1 MKMFET
7 KELEDKDLFVEHER
21 AITAMFDNSFPVNP
35 IPFALTLAKM
45 CKTGGTDIIQT
56 DEARMVLWTLMAQ
69 SYGQLTTVGLYE
81 EWSRLH
87 ERYQTI
93 TKSQG
98 V

>member
-7 KELEDKDLFVEHER
+7 KELEDKDLFVEHEK
-21 AITAMFDNSFPVNP
+21 AIAAMFDSSFPVNP

-45 CKTGGTDIIQT
+45 CKSGGTDIIQT

-69 SYGQLTTVGLYE
+69 SYGQLATVSLYE
-81 EWSRLH
+81 EWSRLYEKH
-87 ERYQTI
+87 QRI
-93 TKSQG
+93 IDSQG